1 MQQMLA
7 PQDRHDVM
15 PIAGF
20 ARVKLA
26 LVKDDLVL
34 VLQKTNGQWDLPGG
48 KVEDGE
54 SLSDALVRESLEE
67 LGVCDLQ
74 NHWAL
79 GQWLRQRPG
88 RSPVLVHFF
97 ASVWP
102 GKSRRFKLSDEHRA
116 QRWVDADTL
125 LSLDLPEGYRQAA
138 LGALAH
144 IR

>member
-1 MQQMLA
+1 MQHMIARQY
-7 PQDRHDVM
+7 PHDAM

-26 LVKDDLVL
+26 LVRLDTVL

-54 SLSDALVRESLEE
+54 SLADALQRETIEE
-67 LGVCDLQ
+67 IGVHDLPEPQ
-74 NHWAL
+74 AM

-88 RSPVLVHFF
+88 RPPVLVHFF
-97 ASVWP
+97 ASQWL

-116 QRWVDADTL
+116 QRWVDADMLTG
-125 LSLDLPEGYRQAA
+125 LDLPEGYRQAA
-138 LGALAH
+138 LGALAC
-144 IR
+144 